1 MCISNAFVNELE
13 KENIIIS
20 QVFRKDS
27 WNIIAD
33 KGHKILECSC
43 KCLKES
49 IILNIRTRKQSSIY
63 RSRIVIDKESG
74 DANCVST
81 VNSKKEPEAEWGIRY
96 QAVGFALRVIAN
108 LIGKPINL
116 EYESYFPIEDNII
129 EELLKECS

>member
-1 MCISNAFVNELE
+1 MSELE

-43 KCLKES
+43 KCLKEY
-49 IILNIRTRKQSSIY
+49 IILNIRTRKHSDTY
-63 RSRIVIDKESG
+63 RSRIVIDKFSG
-74 DANCVST
+74 NAECIST
-81 VNSKKEPEAEWGIRY
+81 VNFKKEPEAEWGIRY

-116 EYESYFPIEDNII
+116 EYQDYFPIEDNII